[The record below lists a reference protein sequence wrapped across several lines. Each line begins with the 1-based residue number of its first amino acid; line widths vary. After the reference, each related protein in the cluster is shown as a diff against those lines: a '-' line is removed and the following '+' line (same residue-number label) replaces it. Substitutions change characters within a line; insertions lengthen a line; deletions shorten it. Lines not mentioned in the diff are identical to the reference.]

1 MARTA
6 VVALAFL
13 AFMAGSAQATTFQVV
28 VVPGLTLDDLEEFA
42 DRGAVGL
49 LNPGAGPETSR
60 RLAMRALF
68 TGEIRNSLRDDGLGP
83 PLPLI
88 FPVDE
93 GALGSVESNVIYVG
107 LPEG

>member
-49 LNPGAGPETSR
+49 LNPGAGGDEPQVGDARPRHR
-60 RLAMRALF
+60 RGPQLA
-68 TGEIRNSLRDDGLGP
+68 
-83 PLPLI
+83 
-88 FPVDE
+88 E
-93 GALGSVESNVIYVG
+93 GRWPRS
-107 LPEG
+107 PCR